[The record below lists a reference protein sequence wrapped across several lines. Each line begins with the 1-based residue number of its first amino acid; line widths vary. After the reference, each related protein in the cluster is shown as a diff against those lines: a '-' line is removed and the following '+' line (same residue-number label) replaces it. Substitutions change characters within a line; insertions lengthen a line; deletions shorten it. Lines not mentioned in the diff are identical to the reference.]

1 VGVGT
6 QAIDHL
12 LSKRLTEQGLGFSPR
27 ADRATLVTRLYYDLL
42 GLAPSFDEV
51 QQFVHDPRG
60 DGLVT
65 ANKVDELLSSPHFG
79 ERWARHWMDI
89 ARYADTKGYVFQE
102 NREYAEAYRY
112 RDWLVQAFN
121 RDMPYA
127 DFVRAQIAADLV
139 PGGEADI
146 PALGFLT
153 LGRRFLNN
161 RHDIIDDRLDVIGRG
176 IMGMTIACARC
187 HDHKYDPI
195 SQADYY
201 ALVGVFLNTDE
212 PGGEPFAHRLADSS
226 ERRESRI
233 LVRGNP
239 GNPGDVVQRRFV
251 SFLDP
256 ENKTFADG
264 SGRLDLVARI
274 TEPTN
279 PLTYRVLVNRVWA
292 QLMGESLTE
301 SPSDLGTRCPPPIH
315 QDLLDQMAV
324 DFVADGG
331 STKGLIRRIVL
342 SDAYSQSSKANEAG
356 QQIDPANRYYWRAN
370 RRRRDIEA
378 MRDRLL
384 IASNDLDHSLG
395 GQAVKIEQAPFP
407 SRRTIYAYLDRQNLP
422 GFFRNFDM
430 ASPDAHT
437 PSRPRTTVPQ
447 QGLFFLN
454 SDFVARHASSLGQR
468 MAETASADGNEAA
481 IRWLTRSVLARDPSP
496 DELRLM
502 GDFLGVKV
510 VAEPVALNTFC
521 GYGEFDPLAGTVH
534 DFKPLPAFVEGRWH
548 GSGGL
553 PDPQLGW
560 AMLSAQGGH
569 AGNDSKHAAIRRWI
583 APQDGTLRIN
593 GTLKHAT
600 KEGDGVRGTI
610 LVSNPQPQPSAQ
622 ADQASQPGAEG
633 SSPTPEISLPLG
645 QWFAHDSQCETEAH
659 GFEVRA
665 GQAIDF
671 VTDCLGTNS
680 HDSFEWKV
688 KVRYQAAA
696 GKGFD
701 SQRDFA
707 GPAPQP
713 LDAWA
718 LLAQALLASNEFA
731 FVD

>member
-1 VGVGT
+1 
-6 QAIDHL
+6 
-12 LSKRLTEQGLGFSPR
+12 
-27 ADRATLVTRLYYDLL
+27 
-42 GLAPSFDEV
+42 
-51 QQFVHDPRG
+51 
-60 DGLVT
+60 
-65 ANKVDELLSSPHFG
+65 
-79 ERWARHWMDI
+79 
-89 ARYADTKGYVFQE
+89 
-102 NREYAEAYRY
+102 
-112 RDWLVQAFN
+112 
-121 RDMPYA
+121 
-127 DFVRAQIAADLV
+127 
-139 PGGEADI
+139 
-146 PALGFLT
+146 
-153 LGRRFLNN
+153 
-161 RHDIIDDRLDVIGRG
+161 
-176 IMGMTIACARC
+176 
-187 HDHKYDPI
+187 
-195 SQADYY
+195 
-201 ALVGVFLNTDE
+201 
-212 PGGEPFAHRLADSS
+212 
-226 ERRESRI
+226 
-233 LVRGNP
+233 
-239 GNPGDVVQRRFV
+239 
-251 SFLDP
+251 
-256 ENKTFADG
+256 
-264 SGRLDLVARI
+264 
-274 TEPTN
+274 
-279 PLTYRVLVNRVWA
+279 
-292 QLMGESLTE
+292 
-301 SPSDLGTRCPPPIH
+301 
-315 QDLLDQMAV
+315 
-324 DFVADGG
+324 
-331 STKGLIRRIVL
+331 
-342 SDAYSQSSKANEAG
+342 
-356 QQIDPANRYYWRAN
+356 
-370 RRRRDIEA
+370 
-378 MRDRLL
+378 
-384 IASNDLDHSLG
+384 
-395 GQAVKIEQAPFP
+395 
-407 SRRTIYAYLDRQNLP
+407 
-422 GFFRNFDM
+422 
-430 ASPDAHT
+430 
-437 PSRPRTTVPQ
+437 
-447 QGLFFLN
+447 
-454 SDFVARHASSLGQR
+454 

-510 VAEPVALNTFC
+510 VAESVALNTFC